1 MNFFIAQLF
10 HSVVAF
16 LDPNNFSASWFFF
29 YHPSEILP
37 GETGHKSPHLTADV
51 DSTSTS
57 ASSCCLSISAQ
68 LPK

>member
-1 MNFFIAQLF
+1 MNFFIAQFF
-10 HSVVAF
+10 HSAVTF
-16 LDPNNFSASWFFF
+16 LDPNNFSASCFF
-29 YHPSEILP
+29 YQRPGILP

-51 DSTSTS
+51 DSASTS